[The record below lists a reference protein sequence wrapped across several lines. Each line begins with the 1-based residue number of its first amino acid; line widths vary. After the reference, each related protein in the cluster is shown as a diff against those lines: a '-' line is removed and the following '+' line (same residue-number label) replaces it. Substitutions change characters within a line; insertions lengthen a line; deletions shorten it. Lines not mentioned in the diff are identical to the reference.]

1 MSASSVLCTLS
12 SSMSVSEDADARQV
26 LMLFSTTWLQGSR
39 GFSFFFFFL
48 KNKKTIAIWSQR
60 KEDTNRVWTALEM
73 NGRHCDIN
81 IAQLQMTV

>member
-1 MSASSVLCTLS
+1 
-12 SSMSVSEDADARQV
+12 MSVSEDADTRQV

-39 GFSFFFFFL
+39 GFSFFFFFFL
-48 KNKKTIAIWSQR
+48 KNKKSIAIWSQR

-73 NGRHCDIN
+73 NGRHRDIN